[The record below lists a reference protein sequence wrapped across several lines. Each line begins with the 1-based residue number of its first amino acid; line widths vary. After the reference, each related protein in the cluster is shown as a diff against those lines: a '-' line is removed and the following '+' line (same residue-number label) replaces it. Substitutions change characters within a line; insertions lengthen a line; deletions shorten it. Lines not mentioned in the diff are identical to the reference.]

1 MTVVPNGTRVP
12 FVRPEGVAQRVRD
25 AITDNTLGVRD
36 AILDVV
42 GNTRTITQNEDG
54 TWPKVTTR
62 RAWLQYRWLA
72 LHQPLAFPTAADGAV
87 DGDEV
92 AGFASTFVGAAA
104 APSTPQTRTASF
116 TETFAGL
123 MNGDPWPTNRWI
135 LGQVGA
141 PGGAATVD
149 GEQGRLVSGRTGGYN
164 GTADMTGVA
173 SKMPAARDVELE
185 FTFTLGATTESE
197 IRVNLRTAETDMNM
211 ATGIAI
217 GFNRAGVKAS
227 VAHEW
232 TYKTIGTATKAHT
245 PNTPYR
251 ARVIVA
257 TQANGSTLIRARSWL
272 PSTAEPAGWDVS
284 TTTVEPGS
292 SQPGQWGFLT
302 PGIGDPAS
310 NVVRV
315 DNITAYTSPDA
326 ATTAWW
332 GTWVG

>member
-12 FVRPEGVAQRVRD
+12 FVRPEGVVPRVRD
-25 AITDNTLGVRD
+25 AITDNTLGLRD
-36 AILDVV
+36 AILDIV
-42 GNTRTITQNEDG
+42 GNTRTITQNPDG

-62 RAWLQYRWLA
+62 RAWLTYRWVVTR
-72 LHQPLAFPTAADGAV
+72 QPLVFPTADDGAA

-92 AGFASTFVGAAA
+92 AGFASAFVGAAA
-104 APSTPQTRTASF
+104 TPTTPQTRTAAF
-116 TETFAGL
+116 TETFTGL
-123 MNGDPWPTNRWI
+123 MNGDPWPATRWT

-141 PGGAATVD
+141 PGGAAVVD

-173 SKMPAARDVELE
+173 SKMLPLRDVELE

-197 IRVNLRTAETDMNM
+197 IRVNLRTAETDMNL
-211 ATGIAI
+211 ATGLSIA
-217 GFNRAGVKAS
+217 FSRVLVEAT
-227 VAHEW
+227 VANAW
-232 TYKTIGTATKAHT
+232 TYKKVGTVAKTHT

-310 NVVRV
+310 NAVRV

-332 GTWVG
+332 GTWTG